1 MCVCVC
7 VCQECVWGGG
17 GSGRECEIN
26 AQSNQVKKIT
36 CRFKKL
42 QRECMVIEK
51 KYSFAKTD

>member
-1 MCVCVC
+1 MCVC
-7 VCQECVWGGG
+7 VCQECGGG
-17 GSGRECEIN
+17 GEGGRECEIN

-36 CRFKKL
+36 CRSKKL